1 MQVAGCRSSSVAREA
16 CRAAVI
22 QIPAPDDDSPS
33 FGSKAALAVAE
44 YTRRL
49 NSWDARAKDLEP
61 YERHMGTVRLVLAA
75 LIIATA
81 WASLASRVIS
91 PLWILPVVAGFAAA
105 VLVHAELRR
114 RWVRAQRA
122 IVVYR
127 NGVGRVQDR
136 WAGSGLDGE
145 RFAAD
150 THVYAT
156 DLDLFGKGGL
166 FELVSAARTRMG
178 EDTLAQW
185 LLTPAAPGEI
195 RDRQACIVELRDRV
209 DLAEDLALLGEDGRI
224 AAQPQALVEWAESPI
239 ALKQPWIRLAAWS
252 LPPLFVATAVL
263 WGTLG
268 IAAPFI
274 LVVLIEIAVLARLGK
289 TLALGLKT
297 TEGALQDLKT
307 VAALLSR
314 VEREPFQAPVMQAL
328 ICPLVSHGQ
337 PASRGFAQL
346 DRIANLAES
355 SRRNQLVSLF
365 LSIPLLFSL
374 QAVLLAER
382 WRRRHG
388 SIVRTWVETTGRIE
402 ALGSLARYSYE
413 HPSYPFPELV
423 AGPARFDAAALGHPL
438 LPADRCIHND
448 LELGGDTKIL
458 LISGSNMSGKSTLL
472 RAVGLNAVLA
482 MAGAPVCASR
492 LSMTPLQVAASIRVN
507 DSLQEG
513 SSRFYAEI
521 KRLRQIYELAT
532 GEPAV
537 LFLLDEVL
545 QGTNS
550 HDRRIGAEA
559 ILRAYRE
566 RGALGLATTHD
577 LALTAMQGLEGCL
590 RNVHFD
596 DRIDNGVIT
605 FDYKL
610 RDGVV
615 TKSNALELMRSIGLK
630 V

>member
-1 MQVAGCRSSSVAREA
+1 MRQAGAPPAPVDCRSA
-16 CRAAVI
+16 
-22 QIPAPDDDSPS
+22 DSE
-33 FGSKAALAVAE
+33 AALPAAE

-49 NSWDARAKDLEP
+49 KLWEARAQQLQP
-61 YERHMGTVRLVLAA
+61 YEQYMGSVRLVLAA

-81 WASLASRVIS
+81 WASLASRLFS
-91 PLWILPVVAGFAAA
+91 ALWILPAIAVFAAA
-105 VLVHAELRR
+105 VVLHAQLRR
-114 RWVRAQRA
+114 RWRRAQRA
-122 IVVYR
+122 IVLYR
-127 NGVGRVQDR
+127 NGVGRLQDR
-136 WAGSGLDGE
+136 WAGSGAGGE

-150 THVYAT
+150 AHVYAA
-156 DLDLFGKGGL
+156 DLDLFGKGSL
-166 FELVSAARTRMG
+166 FELVSASRTRMG

-185 LLTPAAPGEI
+185 LLAPAAPEEI
-195 RDRQACIVELRDRV
+195 RERQACIAELRGRV
-209 DLAEDLALLGEDGRI
+209 DLAEDLALLGEEGRI
-224 AAQPQALVEWAESPI
+224 AAQPQALVEWAESPGTL
-239 ALKQPWIRLAAWS
+239 AQPWIRLAART
-252 LPPLFVATAVL
+252 LPALFVATAVL
-263 WGTLG
+263 WGTRA
-268 IAAPFI
+268 IAWPLI
-274 LVVLIEIAVLARLGK
+274 LVVLIEAAVLARLRKPLG
-289 TLALGLKT
+289 LALRA
-297 TEGALQDLKT
+297 TEAALQDLKT
-307 VAALLSR
+307 VAELLSR
-314 VEREPFQAPVMQAL
+314 VEQEPFQAPAMQAVMR
-328 ICPLVSHGQ
+328 PLCSHGQ
-337 PASRGFAQL
+337 AASRGFAQL
-346 DRIANLAES
+346 DRIATLTES
-355 SRRNQLVSLF
+355 SRRNQLVSFF
-365 LSIPLLFSL
+365 LNIPLLFSL
-374 QAVLLAER
+374 QAALLADR

-388 SIVRTWVETTGRIE
+388 AVVRTWVQTTGRIE

-413 HPSYPFPELV
+413 HPAYPFPELLTG
-423 AGPARFDAAALGHPL
+423 APRFNSAALGHPL
-438 LPADRCIHND
+438 LPADRRIHND
-448 LELGGDTKIL
+448 LELGGDRDTQIVL
-458 LISGSNMSGKSTLL
+458 VSGSNMSGKSTLL

-482 MAGAPVCASR
+482 MAGAPVCARR
-492 LSMTPLQVAASIRVN
+492 LSLTPLQVAASIRVN

-521 KRLRQIYELAT
+521 KRLRQIYELAA
-532 GEPAV
+532 GQPPV

-596 DRIDNGVIT
+596 DRIDNGVMT